1 MFRDI
6 RHRFIPVTVLAALLL
21 LLAAC
26 SETGGAERVE
36 EGGGTEGGT
45 VAQADTPA
53 ATVAMVTHG
62 PQGDTF
68 WDIIRTGAEAAAA
81 KDNITLEYA
90 SDADPSQQANLIQNA
105 IDRDVDGIAVTMPNA
120 EALSGPIQQASEA
133 GIPVTML
140 NAGFSDWQDSGAL
153 MYFGQDESVAGQ
165 AAGQRLSEEGAS
177 TVLCVPQEQGQ
188 SQLEARCDGV
198 DQAFDGEYEK
208 LYVEGT
214 NMPSVQSTISSKL
227 RQDPNISH
235 VLTLGAPFALAAV
248 AAVEEAGSEAQVVT
262 FDTNGELVQAIQDGD
277 VAWAID
283 QQPYVQGYEAIDAL
297 WLFLNNRNIIGG
309 GEAVLTGPAFID
321 ETNIDEV
328 AELAEQGTR

>member
-1 MFRDI
+1 MFKAGK
-6 RHRFIPVTVLAALLL
+6 HLSTSVLVMALLTL
-21 LLAAC
+21 ILAAC
-26 SETGGAERVE
+26 SETGGAPRE
-36 EGGGTEGGT
+36 EAQGSEGAAGR
-45 VAQADTPA
+45 ANTPA

-68 WDIIRTGAEAAAA
+68 WDIIRTGAQAAAD
-81 KDNITLEYA
+81 KDNITLEYS

-105 IDRDVDGIAVTMPNA
+105 VDRGVAGIAVTMPNS
-120 EALSGPIQQASEA
+120 EALSGPIQQAVEA

-140 NAGFSDWQDSGAL
+140 NAGFQDWQDTGAL

-165 AAGQRLSEEGAS
+165 AAGEKLNEEGAAK
-177 TVLCVPQEQGQ
+177 VLCVPQEQGQ

-198 DQAFDGEYEK
+198 EQTFQGEYEK

-248 AAVEEAGSEAQVVT
+248 QAAEEAGSEAQVAT
-262 FDTNGELVQAIQDGD
+262 FDTNAELVAAIQAGD
-277 VAWAID
+277 VQWAID
-283 QQPYVQGYEAIDAL
+283 QQPYLQGYGAIDAL
-297 WLFLNNRNIIGG
+297 WLYINNRNVLGG
-309 GEAVLTGPAFID
+309 GDAVLTGPSFID
-321 ETNIDEV
+321 ESNIEEI
-328 AELAEQGTR
+328 AELARRGTR